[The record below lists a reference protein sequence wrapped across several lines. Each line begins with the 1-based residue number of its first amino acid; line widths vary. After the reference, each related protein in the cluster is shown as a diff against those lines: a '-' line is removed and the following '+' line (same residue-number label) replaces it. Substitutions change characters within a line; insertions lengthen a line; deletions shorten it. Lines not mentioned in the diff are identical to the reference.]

1 MAAGQMA
8 EFFATFGFKI
18 NQADIAKVDK
28 QLNILE
34 ARARK
39 MSEKS
44 LSNIRVNI
52 SRFSFSAD
60 FNTRLHK
67 ALKARMKVASGKGVA
82 PEITLSR
89 FVVDKTALLR
99 QVHSA
104 TRHAE
109 NSTTMRIRTAIN
121 RTGMQSLSNSK
132 VLISR
137 FGFSADFNTRL
148 NKALKARMRVASGRG
163 IAPEIT
169 LSNFVIDRSALLR
182 EMKDAIRY
190 VENNTRIRVRTG
202 ANRDGMRG
210 AGGAG
215 GAGGRVG
222 FAAGAGAGAGSAM
235 RGAALPAV
243 AGVFGVSKLNQVNQ
257 QLIGQER
264 AATAVFQ
271 GKEQGQEQL
280 GFVKDL
286 GNRIGFDYRSQADPY
301 LKMAAAGTTAGMSTD
316 GVQGIF
322 TGMAEYS
329 RVMGLSG
336 EDMKGSMRAVEQMLN
351 KGQVYSEELKM
362 QLGEKFPAAIQIM
375 AEAVSGGDTEKLFN
389 MMDDGEVNSLEALP
403 KFARLLME
411 KARVGGALAESVKDS
426 SAEQGRLA
434 NVFNDMVKI
443 FSESGFEKGQAGI
456 FKTIAE
462 FFKDM
467 EPLVQAFG
475 EAWKYVGTMLRIP
488 LGLLSDLSTLIDNL
502 SDSIGMAKG
511 DILALGTVATLLAI
525 PFTRAMTV
533 IAGVLLLLEDFTG
546 FLAGRDSLIGHL
558 LGDDED
564 LTKSNIFG
572 VFESLLELIGTVFD
586 RFGNLAELIG
596 AGLGL
601 DSFDS
606 DLNDFLRG
614 TIRLLDDLN
623 VMLGGKTTAQR
634 DYESRIASASSP
646 EERNR
651 LLKGKQDQDWYGQNY
666 GSRVY
671 QQVFGGNAGVK
682 KEIDSVMNVNN
693 MPPILKEYAMASNW
707 LGNKIADFAEATPSD
722 KTSAMRDNFVPG
734 SPIGSTA
741 ITQTLNFL
749 GNPDKEQVIEAVKE
763 ANSMQGQLNQVNDG
777 LGDSG

>member
-8 EFFATFGFKI
+8 EFFATFGFRI
-18 NQADIAKVDK
+18 NQADIVKVDK

-34 ARARK
+34 AKARR
-39 MSEKS
+39 MSEQS

-60 FNTRLHK
+60 FNTRLHR
-67 ALKARMKVASGKGVA
+67 ALKARMKVAGGK
-82 PEITLSR
+82 
-89 FVVDKTALLR
+89 
-99 QVHSA
+99 
-104 TRHAE
+104 
-109 NSTTMRIRTAIN
+109 
-121 RTGMQSLSNSK
+121 
-132 VLISR
+132 
-137 FGFSADFNTRL
+137 
-148 NKALKARMRVASGRG
+148 G

-169 LSNFVIDRSALLR
+169 LRNFVVDRSALLR

-202 ANRDGMRG
+202 VNRDGMR
-210 AGGAG
+210 GGAG
-215 GAGGRVG
+215 GAGGRG
-222 FAAGAGAGAGSAM
+222 AFAGAAAGGAM
-235 RGAALPAV
+235 RGGMLPAV
-243 AGVFGVSKLNQVNQ
+243 AGIFGIGALNQVNQ
-257 QLIGQER
+257 QLIAQKR
-264 AATAVFQ
+264 AATAVAGGKEA
-271 GKEQGQEQL
+271 GKEQL
-280 GFVKDL
+280 TYVRNL
-286 GNRIGFDYRSQADPY
+286 GNEIGFDYRNQADPY
-301 LKMAAAGTTAGMSTD
+301 IKMLAAGKTSGMTTG
-316 GVQGIF
+316 GVQGVF

-329 RVMGLSG
+329 RVMGLSD

-375 AEAVSGGDTEKLFN
+375 AEAVSGGDTDKLFD
-389 MMDDGEVNSLEALP
+389 MMDAGEVNSLEALP
-403 KFARLLME
+403 EFARLLME
-411 KARVGGALAESVKDS
+411 KARVGGALAESIKDS

-434 NVFNDMVKI
+434 NVFNDMVKV
-443 FSESGFEKGQAGI
+443 FSAAGFEEGQAGI

-671 QQVFGGNAGVK
+671 QQVFGGTAGVK
-682 KEIDSVMNVNN
+682 KEVDSIMNVNN
-693 MPPILKEYAMASNW
+693 MPPILKEYAMASDW
-707 LGNKIADFAEATPSD
+707 LGDKIADFAEATPSE